1 MIFAFSDYA
10 REQDYDE
17 IIVRDSLTTGTGSF
31 TRMARDW
38 IAFGVPWNGDH
49 VAHMFRYFI

>member
-1 MIFAFSDYA
+1 MQTMIFAFSDYA

-38 IAFGVPWNGDH
+38 IAFGVP
-49 VAHMFRYFI
+49 